1 MKHRLWAS
9 HSSGHAPNTEDKS
22 ELKSFIQRKVTKLL
36 NLDGNDLE
44 TRGKLQ
50 KLMKYGK
57 SQRDR
62 VDIILIQE
70 LHEEE
75 SQWVEYADDELAVK
89 MKLTEDIF
97 NILIHDTVDVLDSI
111 CDRRSLGR
119 ALTA

>member
-62 VDIILIQE
+62 VDIILLPIAFCCKNPQE
-70 LHEEE
+70 YQRQL
-75 SQWVEYADDELAVK
+75 S
-89 MKLTEDIF
+89 I
-97 NILIHDTVDVLDSI
+97 ILLW
-111 CDRRSLGR
+111 CKRNGN
-119 ALTA
+119 